1 MEKWIEDL
9 MEYLRI
15 DSPKGKPII
24 LRFED
29 KTSFA
34 VFLKD
39 LKDKFLFVEKSEVK
53 EENGK

>member
-9 MEYLRI
+9 MEYLNI
-15 DSPKGKPII
+15 DSPEGRPIV
-24 LRFED
+24 LGFED

-39 LKDKFLFVEKSEVK
+39 LKKKFAKVENH
-53 EENGK
+53 EEEKKG